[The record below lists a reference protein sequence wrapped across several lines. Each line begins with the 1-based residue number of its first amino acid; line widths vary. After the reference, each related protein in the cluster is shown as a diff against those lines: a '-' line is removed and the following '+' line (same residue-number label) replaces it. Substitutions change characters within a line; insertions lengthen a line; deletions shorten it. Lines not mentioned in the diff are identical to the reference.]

1 MQLFKKKLN
10 HNNNSVKK
18 QKNISKEKL
27 KTTKQRA
34 KSVFRSYYKE
44 KENKQLINTN
54 YVNETKQKL
63 NDLELKVPN
72 NNNI

>member
-27 KTTKQRA
+27 KKTKQRA

-54 YVNETKQKL
+54 NVNETKQKL

-72 NNNI
+72 NNI